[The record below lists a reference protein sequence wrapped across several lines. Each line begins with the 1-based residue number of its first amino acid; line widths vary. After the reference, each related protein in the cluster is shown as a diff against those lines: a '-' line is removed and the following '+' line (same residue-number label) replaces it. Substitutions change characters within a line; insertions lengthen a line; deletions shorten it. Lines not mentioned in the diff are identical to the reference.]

1 MMFLAVVLLGW
12 RLNQLADAIL
22 NQLKRMEQL
31 ARWCHDHPNMLIEV
45 PDDEWCTAAFI
56 RFLLMR

>member
-1 MMFLAVVLLGW
+1 MFLAVVLLGW

-22 NQLKRMEQL
+22 N
-31 ARWCHDHPNMLIEV
+31 PNTLIEV
-45 PDDEWCTAAFI
+45 LDDECCTAAFI